1 MMHCYVFDGGSRLTM
16 MHLQIYRFVIVFG
29 MMAEGGPSSSS
40 SAPDYPRMIQKKIQL
55 PSSLEGR
62 MELTVEYDTQFS
74 SRRCVISLEHT
85 VNLNTGHTIMCCINP
100 TKTVSCEEGWKLKL
114 VFERC
119 DRCDR
124 CKSNMFLSS
133 FGPD

>member
-1 MMHCYVFDGGSRLTM
+1 
-16 MHLQIYRFVIVFG
+16 MHLCICRFVIVIG
-29 MMAEGGPSSSS
+29 VMAEGGHPSSS
-40 SAPDYPRMIQKKIQL
+40 SAPDHPRMIQKKIAL

-62 MELTVEYDTQFS
+62 MEMTVEYDTQFS
-74 SRRCVISLEHT
+74 SRRCVVYLEHT
-85 VNLNTGHTIMCCINP
+85 LNLNTGHTIMCCINP

-114 VFERC
+114 VYERC

>member
-1 MMHCYVFDGGSRLTM
+1 
-16 MHLQIYRFVIVFG
+16 MHLYICRFVIVIG
-29 MMAEGGPSSSS
+29 VMAEGGHSSSS
-40 SAPDYPRMIQKKIQL
+40 SAPDYPRMIQKKITL